1 MTARDP
7 APRQKKGVLLSLVV
21 GALLVPLAAYAA
33 SSLVSD
39 AAVPTTV
46 SAPTT
51 TAPAAEVA
59 AAASSADIALACG
72 EEGMRLVAAES
83 DGTISDVQQAAL
95 DALRDICVTEGS
107 PLPAPTISAAPSTP
121 STVVV
126 QATTSVTAP
135 DDDDHGGH
143 GGGDDDDDDHGGRHG
158 RDGDDDHDDDRVG
171 DDD

>member
-46 SAPTT
+46 WAPTT

-95 DALRDICVTEGS
+95 DALRDICVIEGS

-126 QATTSVTAP
+126 Q
-135 DDDDHGGH
+135 GGSS
-143 GGGDDDDDDHGGRHG
+143 GFVQDIVIGRHRFSADEPESAG
-158 RDGDDDHDDDRVG
+158 GNDRG
-171 DDD
+171 PSPYDLLLAALGA